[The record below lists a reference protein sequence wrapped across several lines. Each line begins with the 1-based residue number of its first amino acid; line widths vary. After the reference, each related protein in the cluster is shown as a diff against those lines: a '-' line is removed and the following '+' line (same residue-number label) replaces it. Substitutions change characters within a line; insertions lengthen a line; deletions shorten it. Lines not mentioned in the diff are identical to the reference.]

1 MTVRAIESLPLLVL
15 FRRKHKC
22 RDSHDSLH
30 DRGECPNHRRR
41 RDNNGNDPLAA
52 CEIEG
57 ATYLHRLSAPV
68 EVALRINPE
77 GVLAEAERSNT
88 FGPFRL
94 VDGRRW
100 GFFQLTLAFFP
111 FTSARLSFAF
121 FQLTSLAR
129 QRFLSL
135 AFAFVRHIAASI
147 PAD

>member
-1 MTVRAIESLPLLVL
+1 MTVRAIESPPLLVL

-22 RDSHDSLH
+22 RDSLRDC
-30 DRGECPNHRRR
+30 RECPNHRCP
-41 RDNNGNDPLAA
+41 RDNKANDLLAA

-57 ATYLHRLSAPV
+57 ATYLHRLSVPV

-77 GVLAEAERSNT
+77 RVLVEAERSNT

-94 VDGRRW
+94 VDGRRR

-121 FQLTSLAR
+121 FQLTSLAC
-129 QRFLSL
+129 QRFLS
-135 AFAFVRHIAASI
+135 FAFVRHIAASI
-147 PAD
+147 PTD